1 MTADVNDAAGETV
14 AAQADLPRR
23 ANVIGTGL
31 IGGSIAFA
39 LRGLGWRVSGDDAD
53 PDRVTQALEVGAI
66 DAAGL
71 DPAASITFVAT
82 PVASVAEQVER
93 ALVKTAGV
101 VTDVAGVKS
110 AIAAQVTDS
119 RFVPG
124 HPMAGSE
131 QDGVKGARPE
141 LFSGAVWVLTPGK
154 TTAEHAYTQVRT
166 VVRSFGADV
175 VSLAPDEHDRV
186 VATVSHVPHLTAT
199 SLMCLADDA
208 STEHEVLLRLAAG
221 GFRDMTRIASGH
233 PGIWPDICVENSVA
247 IAESLD
253 GLIARLSRIRDNV
266 VAGDQ
271 HAIHSQLVQA
281 RAARQN
287 LPSGIPQG
295 IELAEFRVPILDRA
309 GEIARLT
316 TLAPEVNIYD
326 FEIAHS
332 TEGNEGVA
340 VMVVDRQGAE
350 GFAVKLREAGYHPA
364 YRSLDT

>member
-1 MTADVNDAAGETV
+1 MTEAEA
-14 AAQADLPRR
+14 PR

-39 LRGLGWRVSGDDAD
+39 LREQGWIVSGDDAD
-53 PDRVTQALEVGAI
+53 PDRLAQALELGAI
-66 DAAGL
+66 DTAGL
-71 DPAASITFVAT
+71 DPAATITFVAT
-82 PVASVAEQVER
+82 PVADVAEQVER
-93 ALVKTAGV
+93 ALVKTTGV
-101 VTDVAGVKS
+101 VTDVASIKGSIAS
-110 AIAAQVTDS
+110 AVTDS

-154 TTAEHAYTQVRT
+154 TTAEHAYTHVRN
-166 VVRSFGADV
+166 VVRSLGADV

-208 STEHEVLLRLAAG
+208 SSEHEVLLRLAAG

-233 PGIWPDICVENSVA
+233 PGIWPDICVENSTA
-247 IAESLD
+247 IAASLTD
-253 GLIARLSRIRDNV
+253 LIDRLSSIRDRV
-266 VAGDQ
+266 VEGD
-271 HAIHSQLVQA
+271 HDAIRTQLVQA

-287 LPSGIPQG
+287 LPSGIPEG

-332 TEGNEGVA
+332 TEGSAGVA
-340 VMVVDRQGAE
+340 VMVVAHGAAE
-350 GFAVKLREAGYHPA
+350 GFATKLREAGYHPA
-364 YRSLDT
+364 YRVLNS

>member
-1 MTADVNDAAGETV
+1 MTDNDA
-14 AAQADLPRR
+14 PRR

-31 IGGSIAFA
+31 IGGSIALA
-39 LRGLGWRVSGDDAD
+39 LREQGWLVSGDDVDQERLA
-53 PDRVTQALEVGAI
+53 QAVEVGAI
-66 DAAGL
+66 DASGL
-71 DPAASITFVAT
+71 DPNASITFVAT
-82 PVASVAEQVER
+82 PVADIAKQVER
-93 ALVKTAGV
+93 ALVKTSGV
-101 VTDVAGVKS
+101 VTDVASIKG
-110 AIAAQVTDS
+110 AIATAVTDS

-131 QDGVKGARPE
+131 QEGVKGARPE
-141 LFSGAVWVLTPGK
+141 LFSGAVWVLTPGM
-154 TTAEHAYTQVRT
+154 TTAEHAYTQVRN

-175 VSLAPDEHDRV
+175 VSLAPDEHDQV

-208 STEHEVLLRLAAG
+208 SSKHEVLLRLAAG

-233 PGIWPDICVENSVA
+233 PGIWPDICVENSTA

-253 GLIARLSRIRDNV
+253 VLIDRLTRIRDHV
-266 VAGDQ
+266 VAGD
-271 HAIHSQLVQA
+271 HDAIRAQLEQA

-287 LPSGIPQG
+287 LPSGMPEG

-316 TLAPEVNIYD
+316 TLAPEVNIFD

-332 TEGNEGVA
+332 TEGSEGVA
-340 VMVVDRQGAE
+340 VMVVGHASAE
-350 GFAVKLREAGYHPA
+350 AFALKLREAGYHPA
-364 YRSLDT
+364 YRALES